1 MVDTA
6 AVLLL
11 RPVRVLVAGNDPLF
25 VMNTVTSLGV
35 LGFHAVAATS
45 LDRAIEVALEERV
58 NVVVLDVS
66 GGLAAAVATAAA
78 LDALSLRVRVV
89 LAGTSRKVW
98 SLGYDVVDTTGPP
111 EALAATVLRA
121 FRGGPL
127 SRPDR

>member
-1 MVDTA
+1 MVDIA
-6 AVLLL
+6 AVRLL
-11 RPVRVLVAGNDPLF
+11 RPVRVLVAGNEPLF
-25 VMNTVTSLGV
+25 VMNTVTDLGV

-89 LAGTSRKVW
+89 LAGTGRKMR
-98 SLGYDVVDTTGPP
+98 SLGYDVVDASGPP
-111 EALAATVLRA
+111 EALAATVQRA